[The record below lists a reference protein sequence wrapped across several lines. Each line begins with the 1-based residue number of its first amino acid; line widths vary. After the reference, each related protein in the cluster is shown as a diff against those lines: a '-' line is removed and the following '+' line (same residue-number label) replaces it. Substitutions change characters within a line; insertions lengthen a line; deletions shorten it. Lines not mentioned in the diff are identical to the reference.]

1 MTPTSRTPDL
11 DALIVG
17 AGPAGLTAAIYLGR
31 YRRRFAVID
40 AGDSRAAWIPVTHN
54 HPGWPDGIKGTDLL
68 ARFRQQAERYG
79 PDIREGWVEAVAPIE
94 GGFEVVVDGRTV
106 TAANVLLAC
115 GVKDNDPPL
124 PGVEDA
130 IRRALVRICPIC
142 DGYEVSGQAVGVLG
156 DSDLGVREA
165 LFLKTWTDDISLIH
179 VGPAEALSPDDR
191 ERLQQAGIRLIETP
205 CRSVVLEND
214 TLTALC
220 FGPEETLRFD
230 ALYAALGCMARSDL
244 AIQAGA
250 RLDDNRRLFVDDHQQ
265 TSVPGLF
272 AAGDL
277 VRGLNQ
283 ISTAEG
289 EAAIAAT
296 AIHNRLRGAL

>member
-1 MTPTSRTPDL
+1 MTAPDL

-40 AGDSRAAWIPVTHN
+40 SGDSRAAWIPVTHN

-68 ARFRQQAERYG
+68 ARIRAQAERYG
-79 PDIREGWVEAVAPIE
+79 PDIREGVVEAVAPNA
-94 GGFEVVVDGRTV
+94 GGFEVRTDRGV
-106 TAANVLLAC
+106 LTAANVLLAC

-130 IRRALVRICPIC
+130 VRRALIRICPIC
-142 DGYEVSGQAVGVLG
+142 DGYEVSGQAVGVLADG
-156 DSDLGVREA
+156 PLGVREA
-165 LFLKTWTDDISLIH
+165 LFLKTWTDDITLVH
-179 VGPAEALSPDDR
+179 VGAPEALSAEDR
-191 ERLQQAGIRLIETP
+191 GRLEGASVRLIETP
-205 CRSVVLEND
+205 CQSVVLEND

-220 FGPEETLRFD
+220 FGPEETLKFD
-230 ALYAALGCMARSDL
+230 ALYAALGCKARSEL
-244 AIQAGA
+244 AVQAGA
-250 RLDDNRRLFVDDHQQ
+250 RLDETGRLFVDDHQQ

-283 ISTAEG
+283 ITTAEG
-289 EAAIAAT
+289 EASIAAT
-296 AIHNRLRGAL
+296 AIHNRLRGVLP

>member
-1 MTPTSRTPDL
+1 MTAPPL
-11 DALIVG
+11 DAIIVG

-31 YRRRFAVID
+31 FKRRIAVID
-40 AGDSRAAWIPVTHN
+40 SGMSRAAWIPITHN

-68 ARFRQQAERYG
+68 ARIRAQAEKYG
-79 PDIREGWVEAVAPIE
+79 PDIREGTVEAITPVE
-94 GGFEVVVDGRTV
+94 GGFEVTLGGKTL

-124 PGVEDA
+124 PGVEQA
-130 IRRALVRICPIC
+130 IRRALIRICPIC
-142 DGYEVSGQAVGVLG
+142 DGYEVSGLEVGVIG
-156 DSDLGVREA
+156 DGDLGAREA
-165 LFLKTWTDDISLIH
+165 LFLLNWTDRVSLVH
-179 VGPAEALSPDDR
+179 VGPAEALSTVSRAKLDK
-191 ERLQQAGIRLIETP
+191 AGVTLIETA
-205 CRSVVLEND
+205 CQSVVLEND
-214 TLTALC
+214 SLTALC
-220 FGPEETLRFD
+220 FGPDHTARFD
-230 ALYAALGCMARSDL
+230 ALYAALGCIARSEL
-244 AIQAGA
+244 AVQAGA
-250 RLDDNRRLFVDDHQQ
+250 RLDEENRLIVDDHQQ

-296 AIHNRLRGAL
+296 AIHNRLRGER